1 MPEEP
6 FRAVEPPE
14 LVRLVPPL
22 DAEPPL
28 AAPLLPE
35 VFPEVEEFFA
45 DPDFD
50 GDPRP
55 LDVLLARVEL
65 RP

>member
-1 MPEEP
+1 M
-6 FRAVEPPE
+6 
-14 LVRLVPPL
+14 